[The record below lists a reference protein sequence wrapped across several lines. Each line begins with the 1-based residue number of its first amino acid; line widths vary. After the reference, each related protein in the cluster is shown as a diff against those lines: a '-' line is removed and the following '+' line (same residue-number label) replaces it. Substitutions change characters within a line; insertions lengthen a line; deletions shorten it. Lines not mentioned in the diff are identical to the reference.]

1 MISTL
6 QIIRETLAAE
16 MRRDPD
22 ILLMGEDIARY
33 GGAFGVTK
41 GLLDEF
47 GPERVRNTPIS
58 EQALVGTAIG
68 AAVAGLR
75 PVVEIM
81 FSDFATLIV
90 DQMVNMAAK
99 LKPIYGLDCPLVVR
113 LPSGGGRGYGATHS
127 QVVERFFTGVP
138 GLRILAPALPR
149 DFSTLLQAA
158 LRSNA
163 PTLLIEHKMIYPM
176 RAEWDGIMEGER
188 PREPHMENECP
199 SEPRA
204 QVAREGSDVTLIAW
218 SWMTHHAL
226 AAAQLLDGRD
236 VSAEVVDLRS
246 LAPLDMDTLLASVQ
260 KTRRVVI
267 VEEGPITGGFAAE
280 IAARLAD
287 AAHGC
292 LDAPVKRVA
301 FPDFPVPAAR
311 ALESELLPTPEK
323 IADAAFDV
331 ACWV

>member
-6 QIIRETLAAE
+6 QILRETLAAE
-16 MRRDPD
+16 MRRDPK
-22 ILLMGEDIARY
+22 IFLMGEDIARY

-58 EQALVGTAIG
+58 EQAMVGTAIG

-81 FSDFATLIV
+81 FADFATLIV

-99 LKPIYGLDCPLVVR
+99 LKPIYELDCPLVVR

-127 QVVERFFTGVP
+127 QMVERFFTGVP
-138 GLRILAPALPR
+138 GLRVMAPALPR
-149 DFSTLLQAA
+149 DYSTMMRAA

-163 PTLLIEHKMIYPM
+163 PVLFVEHKMIYPM
-176 RAEWDGIMEGER
+176 RAEWDANDGGEFDFK
-188 PREPHMENECP
+188 
-199 SEPRA
+199 A
-204 QVAREGSDVTLIAW
+204 AVLREGTDVTIIAW

-226 AAAQLLDGRD
+226 AAAQILEERE
-236 VSAEVVDLRS
+236 VSAEVVDVRS
-246 LAPLDMDTLLASVQ
+246 LAPLDMETIAASVQ
-260 KTRRVVI
+260 KTRRVLV
-267 VEEGPITGGFAAE
+267 VEEGPLTGGFAAE

-287 AAHGC
+287 VCHGF

-301 FPDFPVPAAR
+301 FPDAPVPAAR
-311 ALESELLPTPEK
+311 TLESELLPSPAK
-323 IADAAFDV
+323 IADAAFDA

>member
-1 MISTL
+1 MNQVPVL

-16 MRRDPD
+16 MRRDPA
-22 ILLMGEDIARY
+22 IFLMGEDIARY

-58 EQALVGTAIG
+58 EQAMVGTAIG

-81 FSDFATLIV
+81 FADFATLIV

-99 LKPIYGLDCPLVVR
+99 LKPIYELDCPIVVR

-127 QVVERFFTGVP
+127 QMVERFFTGVP
-138 GLRILAPALPR
+138 GLRVMAPALPQ
-149 DFSTLLQAA
+149 DFSTLLQSA
-158 LRSNA
+158 LRGKS
-163 PTLLIEHKMIYPM
+163 PTLFIEHKMIYPM
-176 RAEWDGIMEGER
+176 KVAGASCSLVNTWEQDA
-188 PREPHMENECP
+188 PATL
-199 SEPRA
+199 A
-204 QVAREGSDVTLIAW
+204 QIVREGTDVTIVAW
-218 SWMTHHAL
+218 SWMTHLSL
-226 AAAQLLDGRD
+226 AAAQLLDGRE

-246 LAPLDMDTLLASVQ
+246 LAPLDMDTVLASAQ
-260 KTRRVVI
+260 KTRRVLL
-267 VEEGPITGGFAAE
+267 VEEGPLTGGFAAE

-311 ALESELLPTPEK
+311 SLEAALLPSPAS
-323 IADAAFDV
+323 ISDAAFEL
-331 ACWV
+331 ACQ